1 MKKSKAESV
10 ETIEKRAEKP
20 SGLFGDDNL
29 EPALKLTLELY
40 KELKSS
46 GKCCGEYTLSVY
58 YVNDKDDSDT
68 KCYRIDS
75 SSNRSM
81 MLRDMVKSVLD
92 FFMFEINLHYPI
104 DVIVISAGGL
114 FKNRFR

>member
-1 MKKSKAESV
+1 MKKSKVESV

-20 SGLFGDDNL
+20 SGLYGDDNL
-29 EPALKLTLELY
+29 EPALKLTLEVY
-40 KELKSS
+40 KELKIS
-46 GKCCGEYTLSVY
+46 GKRCSEFTVSVY
-58 YVNDKDDSDT
+58 YVNDKDDSDM

-75 SSNRSM
+75 LNDRSM

-114 FKNRFR
+114 Y